1 MIANYHRD
9 IYLRKLFFYEIV
21 NYSAVAQ
28 FPIRR
33 RKFKIEKE
41 KRTHQA
47 LAGSPLVEVFL
58 HNCDQHQKNRLI
70 LNFFPLPLFLEKL
83 TSTGGWGSE
92 KVGHELTGG
101 EGESKKRQKQL
112 TGFMDVP

>member
-70 LNFFPLPLFLEKL
+70 LNFFPFTTFFGKADVHR
-83 TSTGGWGSE
+83 GG
-92 KVGHELTGG
+92 GG
-101 EGESKKRQKQL
+101 QRK
-112 TGFMDVP
+112 